1 MGLLDR
7 LRRSPA
13 RAREVLQ
20 AAGGPVSAYAA
31 TPPPDRDTPLADLA
45 LLALDF
51 ETSGFDPRRDHLLSV
66 GYVPVD
72 GRTITLGGARHYH
85 VRPPAGSN
93 GVGQSATIHGLTDDA
108 VADGVDAV
116 EALHDVATALAGRAL
131 LVHFAQVETTFLAR
145 ICRAAYGVDLPLT
158 VVDTMEL
165 ARRMLP
171 GGPFEDPP
179 RGALRLWG
187 ARAAYGLPVYA
198 AHNALLDALSCAELY
213 LAQTS
218 ELTADGAPLSL
229 KHVTA

>member
-7 LRRSPA
+7 LRRSPG
-13 RAREVLQ
+13 RAQEVLS
-20 AAGGPVSAYAA
+20 AAGGPMRTYAE
-31 TPPPDRDTPLADLA
+31 TPLPGVDTPLGELP

-51 ETSGFDPRRDHLLSV
+51 ETTGFDPKSAHLLSV

-72 GRTITLGGARHYH
+72 GRSIVLGGARHYH

-93 GVGQSATIHGLTDDA
+93 GVGQSATIHGLTDDT
-108 VADGVDAV
+108 VADGVEPR
-116 EALHDVATALAGRAL
+116 EALHDIAAALAGRAL
-131 LVHFAQVETTFLAR
+131 LVHFASVETRFLAR
-145 ICRAAYGVDLPLT
+145 ICRAAYGVELPL
-158 VVDTMEL
+158 VVIDTMEL

-171 GGPFEDPP
+171 DSPFNDPP

-213 LAQTS
+213 LAQTA
-218 ELTADGAPLSL
+218 ELAASGRARQLR
-229 KHVTA
+229 HVQS